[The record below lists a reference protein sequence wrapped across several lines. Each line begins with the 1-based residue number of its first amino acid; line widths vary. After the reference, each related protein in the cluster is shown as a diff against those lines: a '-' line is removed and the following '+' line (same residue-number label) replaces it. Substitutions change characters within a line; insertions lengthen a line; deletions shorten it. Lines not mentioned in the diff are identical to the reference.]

1 MSERANWIRV
11 FKKQLEDPTRWTKI
25 CDLPSDTEFWRM
37 YLIGVDGKAA
47 ADAYVKIG
55 HEEEPTD
62 DDWYPLFASVGNPE
76 WNTSRPKAI
85 YGQPFL
91 VGGPLIASVIVVEVW
106 TSKMPSK
113 FGDKEKSN
121 LGKIGNRQE

>member
-1 MSERANWIRV
+1 MSEKAKWLRV
-11 FKKQLEDPTRWTKI
+11 FSKPLTDPTLWTKI

-37 YLIGVDGKAA
+37 YLIGLNGKAA

-55 HEEEPTD
+55 HEENPTE
-62 DDWYPLFASVGNPE
+62 DDWYPLFASGGNPV
-76 WNTSRPKAI
+76 WNTSCPKAI
-85 YGQPFL
+85 YAQPFL
-91 VGGPLIASVIVVEVW
+91 VSGPVIASIVVVEAW

-113 FGDKEKSN
+113 VGDKEKSN